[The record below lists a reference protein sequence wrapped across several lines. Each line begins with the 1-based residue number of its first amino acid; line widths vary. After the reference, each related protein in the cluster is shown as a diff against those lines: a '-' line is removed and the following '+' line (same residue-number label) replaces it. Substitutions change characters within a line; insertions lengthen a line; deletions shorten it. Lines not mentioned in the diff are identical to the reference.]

1 MNITYVDNIISEQIQ
16 SYQRCKNK
24 LKSIDGIYNF
34 KNKKKTSKSIYFTF
48 EKSKSNN
55 NNHYNNGFTVDDY
68 KIDDIK
74 EIRVSIIY
82 NQIEYNTNNNNNN
95 NNGCNII
102 HTFKNPDKVLSLHL
116 ERFNPLAPNVYFID
130 KYECYTPYKAGR
142 YKLNFEMI
150 VTLNDGRI
158 FTSRKQMNCIE
169 TMSENKCV
177 MVDSF
182 VNYSHRKMI
191 INQHS
196 LFLTTNAKEQLIKK
210 YIKATTTTTK
220 KEIDDNNK
228 SDNNDSEI
236 AAVVVK

>member
-48 EKSKSNN
+48 EKCKSNN
-55 NNHYNNGFTVDDY
+55 NNNNNYNNGFTVDDY

-82 NQIEYNTNNNNNN
+82 NQIEYNN

-102 HTFKNPDKVLSLHL
+102 HTFKNPDKVLSLDL
-116 ERFNPLAPNVYFID
+116 ERFNPLAAPNVYFID

-169 TMSENKCV
+169 TMPENKCV

-210 YIKATTTTTK
+210 YINMTTTTTTTTETDDK
-220 KEIDDNNK
+220 DNNNVDK
-228 SDNNDSEI
+228 I
-236 AAVVVK
+236 KK